1 MEVCGVTLGEKIRRA
16 RKELGLTQV
25 ELAHL
30 MGLTQN
36 GISVYEKNAS
46 RPPAENLIKLAQILH
61 VSVDYLLGTDESVD
75 PSTSAPVLNWDTIAS
90 KLQQLREMRGHTIEQ
105 AAASI
110 NIPPNT
116 WQSWESGQVPI
127 PLDSLTVISK
137 AYGVPLKYLMNGIK
151 KKTGI
156 ESTLDRTLRDVL
168 PGLLH
173 LRELPVL
180 GRIVAG
186 IPIEAQE
193 DRRGTALV
201 REDIDGDFALDV
213 EGDSM
218 IGAGVHPGDQVIV
231 KSVTGWENVPEG
243 SMVVALVNGETTLK
257 FLIREIDSLSGDRWW
272 LRAANPAYPDRQIDP
287 TQDRVQGVVTAIQT
301 VRPPHA
307 PDPPSVV
314 EVETPS
320 NTENPTLKLQQLMQN
335 LSTLSPEQLDAALT
349 IIQPLIDQ
357 LQRIPPSS
365 DTPDGAPF

>member
-1 MEVCGVTLGEKIRRA
+1 MATLGEKLKRA

-25 ELAHL
+25 ELSRL
-30 MGLTQN
+30 LGLTQN
-36 GISVYEKNAS
+36 SISLYEKGLTQPTS
-46 RPPAENLIKLAQILH
+46 ENLMKLAKILH
-61 VSVDYLLGTDESVD
+61 VSSDYLLGTDE
-75 PSTSAPVLNWDTIAS
+75 PSDALPSSTTLNWDTIAS
-90 KLQQLREMRGHTIEQ
+90 KLQQLREVRGHTIEQ

-110 NIPPNT
+110 NISPAT
-116 WQSWESGQVPI
+116 WLGWESGQVSI
-127 PLDSLTVISK
+127 PLDALTVISK

-151 KKTGI
+151 KKAGT

-180 GRIVAG
+180 GKIVAG

-201 REDIDGDFALDV
+201 REDIDGDFALAV

-218 IGAGVHPGDQVIV
+218 IGAGVHEGDQVIV
-231 KSVTGWENVPEG
+231 KSVKGWEDVPEG

-257 FLIREIDSLSGDRWW
+257 FLIREIDALSGDRWW

-307 PDPPSVV
+307 PSPPPVV
-314 EVETPS
+314 KIEALASTGDM
-320 NTENPTLKLQQLMQN
+320 TLKLQQVMQK
-335 LSTLSPEQLDAALT
+335 LSTLSSDQLDTVAAV
-349 IIQPLIDQ
+349 IYPLIDQ
-357 LQRIPPSS
+357 LQRIPP
-365 DTPDGAPF
+365 PADGPNDVPF